1 MASFEEFTCT
11 NFCDGRMRQRQEA
24 ETQSSIMA
32 VQSLQSI
39 QTNPFIMKYGYIKH
53 IYIYNLSPST
63 YIMSAY
69 IEV

>member
-53 IYIYNLSPST
+53 IYI
-63 YIMSAY
+63 
-69 IEV
+69 